1 MVSIFIDVCIHFFI
15 SEVVN
20 GGWGPWSSFSRCSKT
35 CGGGLR
41 TRTRRCDK
49 PVPSTNGVNCP
60 GSASHLQKCNIK
72 TCRKFHS
79 LFKSQHMQWVIL
91 TINLVHCIWKSH
103 FYMDIACGVDR
114 YPRNMPC
121 RNSYS
126 CPKLVARKGCNKK
139 FTQVLPAWCWQKLS
153 NWDRR
158 QLVKNYCKRSCKNCL
173 GRWMC
178 HI

>member
-1 MVSIFIDVCIHFFI
+1 MGVGGLGAVLVDVVKHA
-15 SEVVN
+15 EVVLGHEQDGATN
-20 GGWGPWSSFSRCSKT
+20 LYLQQMERIVLEVHLIHKNAISRHVVS
-35 CGGGLR
+35 
-41 TRTRRCDK
+41 
-49 PVPSTNGVNCP
+49 
-60 GSASHLQKCNIK
+60 
-72 TCRKFHS
+72 FHS
-79 LFKSQHMQWVIL
+79 LFWSQHMQWVIL

-126 CPKLVARKGCNKK
+126 CPKLANRKGCNKK
-139 FTQVLPAWCWQKLS
+139 FTQVLPVWCWQKLS

-173 GRWMC
+173 GKWMC